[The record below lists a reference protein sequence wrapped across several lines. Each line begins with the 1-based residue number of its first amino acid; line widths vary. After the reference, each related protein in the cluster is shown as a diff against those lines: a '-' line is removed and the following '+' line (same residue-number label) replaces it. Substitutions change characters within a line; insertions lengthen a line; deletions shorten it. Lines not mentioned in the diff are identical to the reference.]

1 MGRIYSDRQL
11 GLGVQPTPENTAARK
26 DERVCAVVTDD
37 GQFQIAVERCGVYW
51 LPFHSSIIGSA
62 KPSALIQISPYGR
75 ISDVPAVKR
84 EAEEDWG
91 LRLKRLRNGSKL
103 KKRSSILAKPGRR
116 GSRDCRANDG
126 PPHQGNNAC
135 HRQRLRQT
143 RRAGGAPRSEN
154 VVRLSHFLDGRCWRG
169 NRARAN
175 VSTGSTLKPNLAQ
188 LSVVLAHARI
198 ASFVRPLETF
208 LRQFLIVSGRRHRSR
223 PRLGPPQQ

>member
-91 LRLKRLRNGSKL
+91 LRLKSCVMALNSRND
-103 KKRSSILAKPGRR
+103 P
-116 GSRDCRANDG
+116 
-126 PPHQGNNAC
+126 QY
-135 HRQRLRQT
+135 
-143 RRAGGAPRSEN
+143 
-154 VVRLSHFLDGRCWRG
+154 WR
-169 NRARAN
+169 NRADEARAIA
-175 VSTGSTLKPNLAQ
+175 VQMTDPHTKATMLAIAKDYDK
-188 LSVVLAHARI
+188 LA
-198 ASFVRPLETF
+198 VRAE
-208 LRQFLIVSGRRHRSR
+208 HRAAKTS
-223 PRLGPPQQ
+223 LD